1 MGVAPFLAGP
11 RQDGFYRP
19 SPGLARSTTQTPSHQ
34 STSLANLFEPH
45 SWMIMNCWLLIA
57 QGWPM
62 LIPMSIVVNADAE
75 GAVLLVVAG
84 DDDGARV
91 RGVPERVG
99 DGLPADDEAEVV
111 LSGIVPLMPCF
122 SRHDGQTSRAGM
134 GDYSVEFVERVQ
146 PGTIAAPI
154 II

>member
-1 MGVAPFLAGP
+1 
-11 RQDGFYRP
+11 
-19 SPGLARSTTQTPSHQ
+19 
-34 STSLANLFEPH
+34 
-45 SWMIMNCWLLIA
+45 MIMNGWLLIA
-57 QGWPM
+57 QGLPV
-62 LIPMSIVVNADAE
+62 LIPTPIVVDADAE

-122 SRHDGQTSRAGM
+122 GRHDSQTSRAGM
-134 GDYSVEFVERVQ
+134 GNYCIELVERVQ
-146 PGTIAAPI
+146 PGAKPAPI
-154 II
+154 IIGLFR